1 MNANV
6 TEWRKR
12 PGHDMGHDIASTQA
26 RHDTASTQAM
36 PSVEVLDVI
45 YVILDVISLDVTFM
59 SYPFMSYPLMSY
71 PSAYRR
77 GAL

>member
-45 YVILDVISLDVTFM
+45 SLDVTFM